1 MFETLSQG
9 FSTALEKLTR
19 QGVLREDEISTA
31 LREVRAALLEA
42 DVTLDI
48 TKRFIKSVGEKA
60 RGQAV
65 TKSVTPGQQVIKIVH
80 DELIK
85 VLEGTSETSNAL
97 KIDNPP
103 ATILMV
109 GLQGSGKTTTT
120 AKLALRLQSK
130 EKKKVLMASLDTRR
144 PAAMEQLEI
153 LGKSNSIDT
162 LPIVKNQS
170 AQQITSRAIQQAS
183 LGGYD
188 VIILD
193 SAGRMQIDN
202 ELMKEIETIKDL
214 SNPNET
220 LLIADGLTGQEAVNV
235 ASAFND
241 RLNISG
247 VVLTRMDGDGR
258 GGAALSMVSTIGR
271 SIKFIGT
278 GEKVEAL
285 EEFHPDRIARR
296 ILGMG
301 DIVSLVEKA
310 SETLEAEKAERS
322 MRRFQ
327 KGLFN
332 MNDLKSQL
340 EQMQKMGGLKSLM
353 GMMPGMGKLTKNLD
367 DKSLDDSVIR
377 RQIALIQSMTKKER
391 VSPNLL
397 QASRK
402 RRIALG
408 AGVEVPELNK
418 LIKMHRQMSD
428 MMKRMGKMGG
438 KGMLKSFM
446 EQMSGKKDDSTTS
459 LPDVQMLQKQLGSK
473 LPTNLAGLT
482 FKK

>member
-9 FSTALEKLTR
+9 FSAALEKLTK
-19 QGVLREDEISTA
+19 QGVLSEDEISTA
-31 LREVRAALLEA
+31 LREVRSALLEA
-42 DVTLDI
+42 DVSLDI

-109 GLQGSGKTTTT
+109 GLQGSGKTTTS

-193 SAGRMQIDN
+193 SAGRMQIDD

-241 RLNISG
+241 RLDISG

-391 VSPNLL
+391 ASPNLL

-446 EQMSGKKDDSTTS
+446 EQMSGKNDDPTSS
-459 LPDVQMLQKQLGSK
+459 LPDVQMLQKQFGSK
-473 LPTNLAGLT
+473 LPTNLAGLN

>member
-9 FSTALEKLTR
+9 FSAALEKLTK
-19 QGVLREDEISTA
+19 QGVLSEDEISTA
-31 LREVRAALLEA
+31 LREVRSALLEA
-42 DVTLDI
+42 DVSLDI

-85 VLEGTSETSNAL
+85 VLEGTSETSNTL

-109 GLQGSGKTTTT
+109 GLQGSGKTTTS
-120 AKLALRLQSK
+120 AKLALRLKSK

-193 SAGRMQIDN
+193 SAGRMQIDD
-202 ELMKEIETIKDL
+202 ELMNEIETIKDL
-214 SNPNET
+214 STPNET

-353 GMMPGMGKLTKNLD
+353 GMMPGMGKLSKNLD

-391 VSPNLL
+391 ASPNLL

-446 EQMSGKKDDSTTS
+446 EQMSGKKDDPTSS
-459 LPDVQMLQKQLGSK
+459 LPDVQMLQKQFGSK
-473 LPTNLAGLT
+473 LPTNLAGLN

>member
-9 FSTALEKLTR
+9 FSSALEKLTR

-48 TKRFIKSVGEKA
+48 TKKFIKTVGEKA

-85 VLEGTSETSNAL
+85 VLEGPSETSNTL

-103 ATILMV
+103 TTILMV
-109 GLQGSGKTTTT
+109 GLQGSGKTTTS

-130 EKKKVLMASLDTRR
+130 EKKKVLMASLDTSR

-170 AQQITSRAIQQAS
+170 AEQITSRAIQQAS

-193 SAGRMQIDN
+193 SAGRMQIND

-278 GEKVEAL
+278 GEKVDAL

-332 MNDLKSQL
+332 MNDLKNQL

-353 GMMPGMGKLTKNLD
+353 GMMPGMGKLTRNLD
-367 DKSLDDSVIR
+367 EKSLDDSVIK

-446 EQMSGKKDDSTTS
+446 EQMSGKSDGTSS
-459 LPDVQMLQKQLGSK
+459 LPDPQMLQKQFGSR
-473 LPTNLAGLT
+473 LPTNLAGLN

>member
-9 FSTALEKLTR
+9 FSAALEKLTK
-19 QGVLREDEISTA
+19 QGVLSEDEISTA
-31 LREVRAALLEA
+31 LREVRSALLEA
-42 DVTLDI
+42 DVSLDI

-85 VLEGTSETSNAL
+85 VLEGTSETSNTL

-109 GLQGSGKTTTT
+109 GLQGSGKTTTS

-193 SAGRMQIDN
+193 SAGRMQIDD
-202 ELMKEIETIKDL
+202 ELMNEIETIKDL

-353 GMMPGMGKLTKNLD
+353 GMMPGMGKLSKNLD

-391 VSPNLL
+391 ASPNLL

-446 EQMSGKKDDSTTS
+446 EQMSGKKDDPTSS
-459 LPDVQMLQKQLGSK
+459 LPDVQMLQKQFGSK
-473 LPTNLAGLT
+473 LPTNLAGLN

>member
-9 FSTALEKLTR
+9 FSAALEKLTK
-19 QGVLREDEISTA
+19 QGVLSEDEISTA
-31 LREVRAALLEA
+31 LREVRSALLEA
-42 DVTLDI
+42 DVSLDI

-109 GLQGSGKTTTT
+109 GLQGSGKTTTS

-193 SAGRMQIDN
+193 SAGRMQIDD

-391 VSPNLL
+391 ASPNLL

-446 EQMSGKKDDSTTS
+446 EQMSGKNDDPTSS
-459 LPDVQMLQKQLGSK
+459 LPDVQMLQKQFGSK
-473 LPTNLAGLT
+473 LPTNLAGLN

>member
-9 FSTALEKLTR
+9 FSAALEKLTK
-19 QGVLREDEISTA
+19 QGVLSEDEISTA
-31 LREVRAALLEA
+31 LREVRSALLEA
-42 DVTLDI
+42 DVSLDI

-85 VLEGTSETSNAL
+85 VLEGTSETSNTL

-109 GLQGSGKTTTT
+109 GLQGSGKTTTS

-193 SAGRMQIDN
+193 SAGRMQIDD
-202 ELMKEIETIKDL
+202 ELMNEIETIKDL
-214 SNPNET
+214 STPNET

-353 GMMPGMGKLTKNLD
+353 GMMPGMGKLSKNLD

-391 VSPNLL
+391 ASPNLL

-446 EQMSGKKDDSTTS
+446 EQMSGKKDDPTSS
-459 LPDVQMLQKQLGSK
+459 LPDVQMLQKQFGSK
-473 LPTNLAGLT
+473 LPTNLAGLN

>member
-9 FSTALEKLTR
+9 FSSALEKLTR

-31 LREVRAALLEA
+31 LREVRGALLEA
-42 DVTLDI
+42 DVSLDI

-60 RGQAV
+60 RGQSV

-109 GLQGSGKTTTT
+109 GLQGSGKTTTS

-170 AQQITSRAIQQAS
+170 AEQITSRAIQQAS

-193 SAGRMQIDN
+193 SAGRMQIDD
-202 ELMKEIETIKDL
+202 ELMKEIESIKDL

-367 DKSLDDSVIR
+367 DKSMDDSVIK

-391 VSPNLL
+391 ANPNLL

-402 RRIALG
+402 RRIAVG

-446 EQMSGKKDDSTTS
+446 EQMSGKSDGTAPS
-459 LPDVQMLQKQLGSK
+459 LPDAQMLQKQFGSR
-473 LPTNLAGLT
+473 LPTNLAGLN

>member
-9 FSTALEKLTR
+9 FSNALEKLTK

-31 LREVRAALLEA
+31 LREVRLALLEA
-42 DVTLDI
+42 DVTLEI
-48 TKRFIKSVGEKA
+48 TKKFIKSVGEKA

-85 VLEGTSETSNAL
+85 VLEGPTETSNAL

-103 ATILMV
+103 AKILMV
-109 GLQGSGKTTTT
+109 GLQGSGKTTTS
-120 AKLALRLQSK
+120 AKLALRLQNK
-130 EKKKVLMASLDTRR
+130 EKKKVLMASLDTSR

-153 LGKSNSIDT
+153 LGKSNAIDT
-162 LPIVKNQS
+162 LPIVNNQS
-170 AQQITSRAIQQAS
+170 PEQITSRALKQAS

-202 ELMKEIETIKDL
+202 ELMSEIEKIKNL

-220 LLIADGLTGQEAVNV
+220 LLVADGLTGQEAVNV
-235 ASAFND
+235 ANAFND

-247 VVLTRMDGDGR
+247 VILTRMDGDGR
-258 GGAALSMVSTIGR
+258 GGAALSMVSTIGK

-278 GEKVEAL
+278 GEKVDAI

-332 MNDLKSQL
+332 MNDLKNQL
-340 EQMQKMGGLKSLM
+340 EQMQKMGGLQSLM
-353 GMMPGMGKLTKNLD
+353 GMMPGMGKLTKNID
-367 DKSLDDSVIR
+367 DKALDDSVIK

-391 VSPNLL
+391 LSPNLL

-402 RRIALG
+402 KRIALG
-408 AGVEVPELNK
+408 AGLEVTELNK

-428 MMKRMGKMGG
+428 LMKRMGKMGG

-446 EQMSGKKDDSTTS
+446 QQMSGKNNSIS
-459 LPDVQMLQKQLGSK
+459 PSMPDAQLLQKQFGSK
-473 LPTNLAGLT
+473 LPTNLSGLT

>member
-9 FSTALEKLTR
+9 FSAALEKLTK
-19 QGVLREDEISTA
+19 QGVLSEDEISTA
-31 LREVRAALLEA
+31 LREVRSALLEA
-42 DVTLDI
+42 DVSLDI

-85 VLEGTSETSNAL
+85 VLEGTSETSNTL

-109 GLQGSGKTTTT
+109 GLQGSGKTTTS

-193 SAGRMQIDN
+193 SAGRMQIDD

-367 DKSLDDSVIR
+367 DKSLDDSVIK

-391 VSPNLL
+391 ASPNLL

-446 EQMSGKKDDSTTS
+446 DQMSGKKDDPTFP

-473 LPTNLAGLT
+473 LPTNLAGLN

>member
-9 FSTALEKLTR
+9 FSNALEKLTK

-31 LREVRAALLEA
+31 LREVRMALLEA
-42 DVTLDI
+42 DVTLEI
-48 TKRFIKSVGEKA
+48 IKKFIKSVGEKA
-60 RGQAV
+60 QGQAV

-85 VLEGTSETSNAL
+85 VLEGPGETSNAL

-109 GLQGSGKTTTT
+109 GLQGSGKTTSS
-120 AKLALRLQSK
+120 AKLALRLQNK
-130 EKKKVLMASLDTRR
+130 EKKKVLMASLDTSR

-170 AQQITSRAIQQAS
+170 PEQITSRAMKQAS

-202 ELMKEIETIKDL
+202 ELMSEIENIKKL

-220 LLIADGLTGQEAVNV
+220 LLVADGLTGQEAVNV
-235 ASAFND
+235 ANAFND

-247 VVLTRMDGDGR
+247 VILTRMDGDGR
-258 GGAALSMVSTIGR
+258 GGAALSMVSTIGK

-278 GEKVEAL
+278 GEKVDAI

-332 MNDLKSQL
+332 MNDLKNQL

-353 GMMPGMGKLTKNLD
+353 GMMPGMGKLAKNID
-367 DKSLDDSVIR
+367 DKSLDDTVIK

-391 VSPNLL
+391 LSPNLL

-402 RRIALG
+402 KRIALG
-408 AGVEVPELNK
+408 AGLEVPELNK

-438 KGMLKSFM
+438 KGMLKNFM
-446 EQMSGKKDDSTTS
+446 QQMSGKGDGISPS
-459 LPDVQMLQKQLGSK
+459 MPDAQLLQRQLGSK
-473 LPTNLAGLT
+473 LPTNLSGLT

>member
-1 MFETLSQG
+1 MVESLSQG
-9 FSTALEKLTR
+9 FSSALEKLTK
-19 QGVLREDEISTA
+19 QGVLGEDEISTA
-31 LREVRAALLEA
+31 LREVRVALLEA
-42 DVTLDI
+42 DVTLEI

-85 VLEGTSETSNAL
+85 VLDGPSEISNTL

-109 GLQGSGKTTTT
+109 GLQGSGKTTTS

-144 PAAMEQLEI
+144 PAAMEQLEV
-153 LGKSNSIDT
+153 LGKTNSIDT

-170 AQQITSRAIQQAS
+170 PEQITSRALQHAS

-193 SAGRMQIDN
+193 SAGRMQIDD
-202 ELMKEIETIKDL
+202 ELMIEIEKIKEL

-258 GGAALSMVSTIGR
+258 GGAALSMVSTTGR

-278 GEKVEAL
+278 GEKVDAL

-310 SETLEAEKAERS
+310 SETLEVEKAERS

-332 MNDLKSQL
+332 MNDLKNQL

-367 DKSLDDSVIR
+367 DKSLDDNIMK
-377 RQIALIQSMTKKER
+377 RQIALIQSMTRKER
-391 VSPNLL
+391 LFPNLL

-402 RRIALG
+402 KRIALG
-408 AGVEVPELNK
+408 AGAEVPELNK

-446 EQMSGKKDDSTTS
+446 EQMSGKSDSTSSS
-459 LPDVQMLQKQLGSK
+459 LPDAQILQKQFGSK
-473 LPTNLAGLT
+473 LPTNLAGLN

>member
-9 FSTALEKLTR
+9 FSNALEKLTK

-31 LREVRAALLEA
+31 LREVRIALLEA
-42 DVTLDI
+42 DVSLEI
-48 TKRFIKSVGEKA
+48 TKRFVKSVGEKA

-85 VLEGTSETSNAL
+85 VLEGHGEISNAL

-109 GLQGSGKTTTT
+109 GLQGSGKTTTS
-120 AKLALRLQSK
+120 AKLALRLQNK
-130 EKKKVLMASLDTRR
+130 EKKKVLLASLDTRR

-162 LPIVKNQS
+162 LPIMKNQS
-170 AQQITSRAIQQAS
+170 PEQITSRALQQAS

-193 SAGRMQIDN
+193 SAGRMQIDD
-202 ELMKEIETIKDL
+202 ELMTEIEKIKDL

-235 ASAFND
+235 ASAFNQ
-241 RLNISG
+241 RLDISG

-258 GGAALSMVSTIGR
+258 GGAALSMVSTIGK

-278 GEKVEAL
+278 GEKVDAL

-332 MNDLKSQL
+332 MNDLKNQL
-340 EQMQKMGGLKSLM
+340 EQMQKMGGLQSLM
-353 GMMPGMGKLTKNLD
+353 GMMPGMGMTNDTYEMPLTRPPAQALLANLWLTEF
-367 DKSLDDSVIR
+367 S
-377 RQIALIQSMTKKER
+377 
-391 VSPNLL
+391 
-397 QASRK
+397 
-402 RRIALG
+402 
-408 AGVEVPELNK
+408 PELIEEFQSFEEETMREFSESEK
-418 LIKMHRQMSD
+418 EAYSIADDLIGVDGDEDGMDAYDEAITGHSD
-428 MMKRMGKMGG
+428 
-438 KGMLKSFM
+438 
-446 EQMSGKKDDSTTS
+446 EDPDDTPTPEEVDAVSYTHLT
-459 LPDVQMLQKQLGSK
+459 
-473 LPTNLAGLT
+473 LPTNREV
-482 FKK
+482 

>member
-9 FSTALEKLTR
+9 FSTALEKLTK
-19 QGVLREDEISTA
+19 QGVLSEDEISTA
-31 LREVRAALLEA
+31 LREVRSALLEA
-42 DVTLDI
+42 DVSLDI

-85 VLEGTSETSNAL
+85 VLEGTSETSNTL

-109 GLQGSGKTTTT
+109 GLQGSGKTTTS

-193 SAGRMQIDN
+193 SAGRMQIDD
-202 ELMKEIETIKDL
+202 ELMNEIETIKDL
-214 SNPNET
+214 STPNET

-353 GMMPGMGKLTKNLD
+353 GMMPGMGKLSKNLD

-391 VSPNLL
+391 ASPNLL

-446 EQMSGKKDDSTTS
+446 EQMSGKKDDPTSS
-459 LPDVQMLQKQLGSK
+459 LPDVQMLQKQFGSK
-473 LPTNLAGLT
+473 LPTNLAGLN

>member
-9 FSTALEKLTR
+9 FSDALEKLTK

-31 LREVRAALLEA
+31 LREVRMALLEA

-85 VLEGTSETSNAL
+85 VLEGPSEISNAL
-97 KIDNPP
+97 KINNPP
-103 ATILMV
+103 AIILMV
-109 GLQGSGKTTTT
+109 GLQGSGKTTTS
-120 AKLALRLQSK
+120 AKLALRLQNK

-162 LPIVKNQS
+162 LPIIKNQS
-170 AQQITSRAIQQAS
+170 PEKITSRAIQQAS

-193 SAGRMQIDN
+193 SAGRMQVDE
-202 ELMKEIETIKDL
+202 ELMVEIEKVKEL
-214 SNPNET
+214 SSPNET

-235 ASAFND
+235 ANAFND

-258 GGAALSMVSTIGR
+258 GGAALSMVSTIGK

-278 GEKVEAL
+278 GEKVDAL

-332 MNDLKSQL
+332 MNDLKNQL

-353 GMMPGMGKLTKNLD
+353 GMMPGMGKLTKNID
-367 DKSLDDSVIR
+367 DKSLDDSMIK
-377 RQIALIQSMTKKER
+377 RQIALIQSMTRKER
-391 VSPNLL
+391 LFPNML

-402 RRIALG
+402 KRIAFG
-408 AGVEVPELNK
+408 AGLEVAELNK

-438 KGMLKSFM
+438 KGMLKNFM
-446 EQMSGKKDDSTTS
+446 QQMSGKSDSLTPS
-459 LPDVQMLQKQLGSK
+459 LHDAQLLQKQLGSK
-473 LPTNLAGLT
+473 LPTNLSGFN

>member
-9 FSTALEKLTR
+9 FSAALEKLTK
-19 QGVLREDEISTA
+19 QGVLSEDEISTA
-31 LREVRAALLEA
+31 LREVRSALLEA
-42 DVTLDI
+42 DVSLDI

-85 VLEGTSETSNAL
+85 VLEGTSETSNTL

-109 GLQGSGKTTTT
+109 GLQGSGKTTTS

-193 SAGRMQIDN
+193 SAGRMQIDD
-202 ELMKEIETIKDL
+202 ELMNEIETIKDL
-214 SNPNET
+214 SAPNET

-353 GMMPGMGKLTKNLD
+353 GMMPGMGKLSKNLD

-391 VSPNLL
+391 ASPNLL

-446 EQMSGKKDDSTTS
+446 EQMSGKKDDPTSS
-459 LPDVQMLQKQLGSK
+459 LPDVQMLQKQFGSK
-473 LPTNLAGLT
+473 LPTNLAGLN

>member
-9 FSTALEKLTR
+9 FSAALEKLTK
-19 QGVLREDEISTA
+19 QGVLSEDEISTA
-31 LREVRAALLEA
+31 LREVRSALLEA
-42 DVTLDI
+42 DVSLDI

-109 GLQGSGKTTTT
+109 GLQGSGKTTTS

-193 SAGRMQIDN
+193 SAGRMQIDD

-391 VSPNLL
+391 ASPNLL

-446 EQMSGKKDDSTTS
+446 EQMSGKKDAPTSS
-459 LPDVQMLQKQLGSK
+459 LPDVQMLQKQFGSK
-473 LPTNLAGLT
+473 LPTNLAGLN

>member
-1 MFETLSQG
+1 
-9 FSTALEKLTR
+9 
-19 QGVLREDEISTA
+19 
-31 LREVRAALLEA
+31 
-42 DVTLDI
+42 
-48 TKRFIKSVGEKA
+48 
-60 RGQAV
+60 
-65 TKSVTPGQQVIKIVH
+65 
-80 DELIK
+80 
-85 VLEGTSETSNAL
+85 
-97 KIDNPP
+97 
-103 ATILMV
+103 
-109 GLQGSGKTTTT
+109 
-120 AKLALRLQSK
+120 
-130 EKKKVLMASLDTRR
+130 
-144 PAAMEQLEI
+144 MEQLEI
-153 LGKSNSIDT
+153 LGKTNSIDT
-162 LPIVKNQS
+162 LPIVKDES
-170 AQQITSRAIQQAS
+170 PEQITSRAMQQAS

-193 SAGRMQIDN
+193 SAGRMQIDD
-202 ELMKEIETIKDL
+202 ELMKEIDKIKDL
-214 SNPNET
+214 SNPNEI

-235 ASAFND
+235 AGAFND

-258 GGAALSMVSTIGR
+258 GGAALSMVSSIGR
-271 SIKFIGT
+271 SIKFIVT
-278 GEKVEAL
+278 GEKVDAL
-285 EEFHPDRIARR
+285 EEFHPDRIDRR

-353 GMMPGMGKLTKNLD
+353 GMMPGMGKLTRNLD
-367 DKSLDDSVIR
+367 EKSLDDSVIK

-438 KGMLKSFM
+438 KRMLKNFM
-446 EQMSGKKDDSTTS
+446 EQMSGKSNGLTPS
-459 LPDVQMLQKQLGSK
+459 LPEAQMLQKQFGSR
-473 LPTNLAGLT
+473 LPTNLAGLN

>member
-9 FSTALEKLTR
+9 FSAALEKLTK
-19 QGVLREDEISTA
+19 QGVLSEDEISTA
-31 LREVRAALLEA
+31 LREVRSALLEA
-42 DVTLDI
+42 DVSLDI

-85 VLEGTSETSNAL
+85 VLEGTSETSNTL

-109 GLQGSGKTTTT
+109 GLQGSGKTTTS

-193 SAGRMQIDN
+193 SAGRMQIDD
-202 ELMKEIETIKDL
+202 ELMNEIETIKDL
-214 SNPNET
+214 STPNKT

-353 GMMPGMGKLTKNLD
+353 GMMPGMGKLSKNLD

-391 VSPNLL
+391 ASPNLL

-446 EQMSGKKDDSTTS
+446 EQMSGKKDDPTSS
-459 LPDVQMLQKQLGSK
+459 LPDVQMLQKQFGSK
-473 LPTNLAGLT
+473 LPTNLAGLN

>member
-9 FSTALEKLTR
+9 FSTALEKLTK
-19 QGVLREDEISTA
+19 QGVLSEDEISTA
-31 LREVRAALLEA
+31 LREVRSALLEA
-42 DVTLDI
+42 DVSLDI

-109 GLQGSGKTTTT
+109 GLQGSGKTTTS

-193 SAGRMQIDN
+193 SAGRMQIDD
-202 ELMKEIETIKDL
+202 ELMEEIETIKDL

-235 ASAFND
+235 ASAFNV

-391 VSPNLL
+391 ASPNLL

-446 EQMSGKKDDSTTS
+446 EQMSGKKDDSTSS
-459 LPDVQMLQKQLGSK
+459 LPDVQMLQKQFGSK
-473 LPTNLAGLT
+473 LPTNLAGLN

>member
-9 FSTALEKLTR
+9 FSAALEKLTK
-19 QGVLREDEISTA
+19 QGVLSEDEISTA
-31 LREVRAALLEA
+31 LREVRSALLEA
-42 DVTLDI
+42 DVSLDI

-109 GLQGSGKTTTT
+109 GLQGSGKTTTS

-193 SAGRMQIDN
+193 SAGRMQIDD

-285 EEFHPDRIARR
+285 EDFHPDRIARR

-391 VSPNLL
+391 ASPSLL

-446 EQMSGKKDDSTTS
+446 EQMSGKKDAPTSS
-459 LPDVQMLQKQLGSK
+459 LPDVQMLQKQFGSK
-473 LPTNLAGLT
+473 LPTNLAGLN